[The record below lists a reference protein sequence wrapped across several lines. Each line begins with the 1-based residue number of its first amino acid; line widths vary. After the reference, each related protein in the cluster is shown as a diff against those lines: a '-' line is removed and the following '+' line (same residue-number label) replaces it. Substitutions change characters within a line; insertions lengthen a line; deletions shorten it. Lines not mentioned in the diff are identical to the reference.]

1 MITLQSLTFPRNGD
15 RYRSLLIAAVSAL
28 AFAPLA
34 ARAALPSG
42 YTELQY
48 FSMSGNGAA
57 NNSTA
62 PLKFWL
68 DTGASID
75 HDSTLEI
82 AFAYDKL
89 ANASY
94 QSCLFWSKAGNASS
108 FWTYTPSRSNHAL
121 ANVSDNYYELPYVL
135 DEGSRHVF
143 KLSAGVIYV
152 DGALQTV
159 YSTTGVFGNNLVL
172 FGSYNGRSDTVP
184 TSRGYDGKFYY
195 ARVLDGSFA
204 EQMNLVPCVRDSD
217 GVVGAYDTVVGRFLE
232 NAGSGG
238 SFTAGPAKTDWPEG
252 MTVVSVQKSGSRSDP
267 VYSPVVRCGGA
278 KLKAGQDYTF
288 AVTTNDAGTA
298 TMSVTGIGTYAGETA
313 EAKFQVVVDP
323 ASGYVELEYLRSSLV
338 QANVMPYIDTGFVPD
353 RNTRVD
359 FSFTAL
365 PHVSTAFAPFGKS
378 TSDHKNKF
386 QVIGLY
392 GSNARNTW
400 ETDYGKGDRK
410 NLAAGAPYGPGR
422 HLFSL
427 DKNVFTLDGYTATYD
442 EEPDFVKD
450 SITAYVFAEHHG
462 DEAIY
467 PTPMDL
473 YWMKIWDDGDLV
485 RNYIAVSNT
494 ATGAVGLY
502 DTVNSVFYGNAN
514 ASSANFI
521 AGPALF
527 VPEPAENGFIIFVR

>member
-1 MITLQSLTFPRNGD
+1 MVTSRNNRFSKGCNC
-15 RYRSLLIAAVSAL
+15 RSLLVAAAILCGAYSAQ
-28 AFAPLA
+28 
-34 ARAALPSG
+34 AALPSG

-57 NNSTA
+57 NNSST

-94 QSCLFWSKAGNASS
+94 QSCLFWSKADDASS
-108 FWTYTPSRSNHAL
+108 FWAYAPSRSNHAL
-121 ANVSDNYYELPYVL
+121 ANVSDNYYELPFVL
-135 DEGSRHVF
+135 EEGIRHVF

-195 ARVLDGSFA
+195 ARLLNGSFS
-204 EQMNLVPCVRDSD
+204 EVMNLVPARRDSD
-217 GVVGAYDTVVGRFLE
+217 GVVGAYDTVVGRFLV

-238 SFTAGPAKTDWPEG
+238 SFTAGPAKADEQEG
-252 MTVVSVQKSGSRSDP
+252 MAVVSVQKSGSRSEP

-442 EEPDFVKD
+442 EESDFVKD

-521 AGPALF
+521 AGPALL

>member
-1 MITLQSLTFPRNGD
+1 MLTLKKAAFSIGGG
-15 RYRSLLIAAVSAL
+15 YCRSLLVVAAIL
-28 AFAPLA
+28 CGAFAA
-34 ARAALPSG
+34 NAALPTG

-48 FSMSGNGAA
+48 FSMSGNGAD
-57 NNSTA
+57 NNATT

-68 DTGASID
+68 DTGISISS
-75 HDSTLEI
+75 DSTLEI
-82 AFAYDKL
+82 AFAYDRL

-108 FWTYTPSRSNHAL
+108 FWVYTPSRSNHAL
-121 ANVSDNYYELPYVL
+121 ANVCDDYYELPYVL
-135 DEGSRHVF
+135 EEGSRHVF
-143 KLSAGVIYV
+143 KLSAGVVYV
-152 DGALQTV
+152 DGALQKV

-195 ARVLDGSFA
+195 AKVLDGSFA

-217 GVVGAYDTVVGRFLE
+217 GVVGAYDTVARRFLE

-238 SFTAGPAKTDWPEG
+238 SFTAGPAKADGQEG
-252 MTVVSVQKSGSRSDP
+252 MTVVSVQKSGSRSEP
-267 VYSPVVRCGGA
+267 VYSPVVRRGGA

-442 EEPDFVKD
+442 EESDFVKD

-521 AGPALF
+521 AGPALL

>member
-1 MITLQSLTFPRNGD
+1 MATSRNNRFSKGCNC
-15 RYRSLLIAAVSAL
+15 RSLLVAAAILCGAYSAQ
-28 AFAPLA
+28 
-34 ARAALPSG
+34 AALPSG

-57 NNSTA
+57 NNSTE

-82 AFAYDKL
+82 AFAYDKH
-89 ANASY
+89 ANTSY
-94 QSCLFWSKAGNASS
+94 QSCIFWSKKGDGMETA
-108 FWTYTPSRSNHAL
+108 FWVYTPSRSYHAL
-121 ANVSDNYYELPYVL
+121 ADVNNAYYELSYVL
-135 DEGSRHVF
+135 AEGEKHVF
-143 KLSAGVIYV
+143 KLSNGVLYIDGSLWKV
-152 DGALQTV
+152 DRA
-159 YSTTGVFGNNLVL
+159 TGSFGSNLVL
-172 FGSYNGRSDTVP
+172 FGSYYQRSDTVP

-195 ARVLDGSFA
+195 ARLLNGSFS
-204 EQMNLVPCVRDSD
+204 EVMNLVPARRDSD
-217 GVVGAYDTVVGRFLE
+217 GVVGAYDTVAGRFLV

-238 SFTAGPAKTDWPEG
+238 SFTAGPAKADEQEG
-252 MTVVSVQKSGSRSDP
+252 MAVVSVLKGGSRSEP

-359 FSFTAL
+359 FSFTAH
-365 PHVSTAFAPFGKS
+365 PHVSQAFAPFGKS

-442 EEPDFVKD
+442 EESDFVKD

-521 AGPALF
+521 AGPALL

>member
-1 MITLQSLTFPRNGD
+1 MVTSRNNRFSKGCNC
-15 RYRSLLIAAVSAL
+15 RRLLVAAAIL
-28 AFAPLA
+28 CGAYA
-34 ARAALPSG
+34 AQAALPSG

-57 NNSTA
+57 NNSTT

-82 AFAYDKL
+82 AFAYDKHAD
-89 ANASY
+89 ANL
-94 QSCLFWSKAGNASS
+94 QSCIFWSKMGDGMETA
-108 FWTYTPSRSNHAL
+108 FWVYTPSRSYHAL
-121 ANVSDNYYELPYVL
+121 ADVKNTYYELSYVL
-135 DEGSRHVF
+135 AEGEKHVF
-143 KLSAGVIYV
+143 KLSNGVLYIDGSLWKV
-152 DGALQTV
+152 DRA
-159 YSTTGVFGNNLVL
+159 TGSFGSNPVL
-172 FGSYNGRSDTVP
+172 FGSYYNRSDTVP

-195 ARVLDGSFA
+195 ARLLNGSFS
-204 EQMNLVPCVRDSD
+204 EVMNLVPARRDSD
-217 GVVGAYDTVVGRFLE
+217 GVVGAYDTVAGRFLE

-238 SFTAGPAKTDWPEG
+238 SFTAGPAKADEQEG
-252 MTVVSVQKSGSRSDP
+252 MAVVSVQKSGSRSEP

-313 EAKFQVVVDP
+313 EANFQVVVDP

-359 FSFTAL
+359 FSFTAH
-365 PHVSTAFAPFGKS
+365 PHVSQAFAPFGKS

-392 GSNARNTW
+392 GSNARDTW

-442 EEPDFVKD
+442 EESDFVKD

-462 DEAIY
+462 DEAVY

-473 YWMKIWDDGDLV
+473 DWMKIWDNGELV

-521 AGPALF
+521 AGPALL
-527 VPEPAENGFIIFVR
+527 VPEPAESGFIIFVR

>member
-1 MITLQSLTFPRNGD
+1 MVTSRNNRSSKGCNC
-15 RYRSLLIAAVSAL
+15 RSLLVVAAILCGAY
-28 AFAPLA
+28 A
-34 ARAALPSG
+34 AQAALPSG

-68 DTGASID
+68 NTGASID

-82 AFAYDKL
+82 AFAYDKH
-89 ANASY
+89 ADSSY
-94 QSCLFWSKAGNASS
+94 QSCLFWCKADKESS
-108 FWTYTPSRSNHAL
+108 FWAYTPSRSNHAL
-121 ANVSDNYYELPYVL
+121 ANVRDNYYELSYVL
-135 DEGSRHVF
+135 AEGEKHVF
-143 KLSAGVIYV
+143 KLSNGVLYI

-159 YSTTGVFGNNLVL
+159 YSTKDVFGNNLVL
-172 FGSYNGRSDTVP
+172 FGSYYGRSDTVP

-252 MTVVSVQKSGSRSDP
+252 MTVVSVQKSGSRSEP

-298 TMSVTGIGTYAGETA
+298 TMSVTGIGAYAGETA

-338 QANVMPYIDTGFVPD
+338 QANVMPYIDTGFVLD

-359 FSFTAL
+359 FSFTAH
-365 PHVSTAFAPFGKS
+365 PHVSQAFSPFGKR
-378 TSDHKNKF
+378 TSDNKKKF

-400 ETDYGKGDRK
+400 ETDYGKGDNK

-442 EEPDFVKD
+442 EESDFVKD
-450 SITAYVFAEHHG
+450 SITAYVFAGHHG

-521 AGPALF
+521 AGPALL

>member
-1 MITLQSLTFPRNGD
+1 MLTLKKAAFSIGGG
-15 RYRSLLIAAVSAL
+15 YCRSLLVVAAIL
-28 AFAPLA
+28 CGAFAA
-34 ARAALPSG
+34 NAALPTG

-48 FSMSGNGAA
+48 FSMSGNGAD
-57 NNSTA
+57 NNSTT

-68 DTGASID
+68 DTGISISR
-75 HDSTLEI
+75 DSTLEI

-94 QSCLFWSKAGNASS
+94 QSCLFWSKADKASS
-108 FWTYTPSRSNHAL
+108 FWAYTPSRSNHAL
-121 ANVSDNYYELPYVL
+121 ANVCDDYYELPYVL
-135 DEGSRHVF
+135 EEGSRHVF
-143 KLSAGVIYV
+143 KLSAGVVYV
-152 DGALQTV
+152 DGALQKV

-195 ARVLDGSFA
+195 AKVLDGSFA

-217 GVVGAYDTVVGRFLE
+217 GVVGAYDTVARRFLE

-238 SFTAGPAKTDWPEG
+238 SFTAGPAKADGQEG
-252 MTVVSVQKSGSRSDP
+252 MTVVSVQKSGSRSEP
-267 VYSPVVRCGGA
+267 VYSPVVRRGGA

-442 EEPDFVKD
+442 EESDFVKD

-521 AGPALF
+521 AGPALL
-527 VPEPAENGFIIFVR
+527 VPESGHNGFILIVR